1 MIKNKIKIKK
11 QICKNTKKKK
21 EKKNI
26 ILACFPTCF
35 ATNIFAKN
43 KKEEKMDID
52 LKCITKH

>member
-1 MIKNKIKIKK
+1 MQKY
-11 QICKNTKKKK
+11 KKKK
-21 EKKNI
+21 KKKKKNI

-43 KKEEKMDID
+43 KREEKMDID